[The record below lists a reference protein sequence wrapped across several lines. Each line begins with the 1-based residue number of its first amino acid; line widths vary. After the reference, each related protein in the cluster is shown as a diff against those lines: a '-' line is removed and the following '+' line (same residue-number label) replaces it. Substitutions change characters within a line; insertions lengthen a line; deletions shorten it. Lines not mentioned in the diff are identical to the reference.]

1 LAPFRLEISEHAA
14 ERFKQRG
21 ITRQHVRDC
30 LARGS
35 RIGFDLRGR
44 FICAAQIMGREL
56 IVVYLEIPLGVLV
69 VTAYW
74 KGDE

>member
-1 LAPFRLEISEHAA
+1 M
-14 ERFKQRG
+14 
-21 ITRQHVRDC
+21 HVRDC

-69 VTAYW
+69 ITAYW